1 MKKEQKTT
9 WIVTAIIVTLAIV
22 SGFMYGM
29 FKPEGTIIPIQRVV
43 EEPQEPETTRMDTL
57 RAMATAFAI
66 QETKCTE
73 RAVSPCGKYVGCLQI
88 SKIMVRE
95 ANRILKQDVF
105 TYDDRYLKQDS
116 FRVFITVM
124 DYRNPELDID
134 KAVDIWNIN
143 CPAEYRNNV
152 KNNYKDLLTN
162 LQQAELYFI

>member
-1 MKKEQKTT
+1 MVWQKVKRTNNKIIMKKEQKTT

-73 RAVSPCGKYVGCLQI
+73 RAVSP
-88 SKIMVRE
+88 
-95 ANRILKQDVF
+95 
-105 TYDDRYLKQDS
+105 
-116 FRVFITVM
+116 
-124 DYRNPELDID
+124 
-134 KAVDIWNIN
+134 
-143 CPAEYRNNV
+143 
-152 KNNYKDLLTN
+152 
-162 LQQAELYFI
+162 